1 MMECLVEYIGF
12 VGVFNQAELK
22 RKFWRICKEILKLM
36 IKEWD
41 IFNGNQR
48 QELYQIM
55 GKYIDSENKNR
66 DLIANFKHCI
76 VSIIFTHIQGKQAQV
91 QKIQ

>member
-41 IFNGNQR
+41 IFNG
-48 QELYQIM
+48 
-55 GKYIDSENKNR
+55 
-66 DLIANFKHCI
+66 H
-76 VSIIFTHIQGKQAQV
+76 
-91 QKIQ
+91 